1 MRKLAITLVVVLLF
15 TCCAFAE
22 TQVSGNRLKL
32 TFSGNM
38 ANCSIHAEQAGVDIE
53 VTMSIWN
60 GTTKL
65 REWTKS
71 GTGSVTKS
79 GTHSCVSGVTY
90 ELQGSYTING
100 VEYDFTPITKT
111 CP

>member
-1 MRKLAITLVVVLLF
+1 MRKIAMVLIVVFLF
-15 TCCAFAE
+15 TGCAFAA
-22 TQVSGNRLKL
+22 TQVAGSSLKL
-32 TFSGNM
+32 RFSGTT
-38 ANCSIHAEQAGVDIE
+38 ANCSIHAEQAGAAIE
-53 VTMSIWN
+53 VTMSLWN

-65 REWTKS
+65 KEWTKS

-100 VEYDFTPITKT
+100 VEYDLTPITKT